1 MMKDKMKKGEG
12 DDNGMKSPNKP
23 YRHTQKGRKSVKLVS
38 CMLSA
43 QKEKE

>member
-12 DDNGMKSPNKP
+12 DDNGKKSPNNL
-23 YRHTQKGRKSVKLVS
+23 YRHTKKGRKSVKLVS

-43 QKEKE
+43 QKKKE